1 MSAQRQ
7 ERARSTRRRKRATG
21 ARRRERVMGAGGRI
35 VARAALVVAFVIA
48 AALLYALLAPTLSA
62 LPGRRLGD
70 RDFGLAPY
78 RSAVDA
84 DADGI
89 DDQTDILASTK
100 AYVETDPAYESDYYE
115 GGYPDDG
122 RGVCTDVVAA
132 GLLGAGYDLRALVDE
147 DIRAAPGSYDVGVPD
162 ANIDYRRVRNLR
174 VWFSRHATSLSLD
187 TGDIDAWRGGDIV
200 CWEDHIGIVSDRRNG
215 DGVPYVIH
223 HWGTLQVVFEEDSL
237 ADFGEIVGH
246 WRLS

>member
-21 ARRRERVMGAGGRI
+21 ARRRERVMGAGRRI
-35 VARAALVVAFVIA
+35 VARAALALALVIA
-48 AALLYALLAPTLSA
+48 TVLLYALLAPTLPA

-70 RDFGLAPY
+70 RDFGLEPY
-78 RSAVDA
+78 HSAVDA

-89 DDQTDILASTK
+89 DDQTDILASAK
-100 AYVETDPAYESDYYE
+100 AYVETNPSYASAYYE

-132 GLLGAGYDLRALVDE
+132 ALRGAGYDLRTLVDA
-147 DIRAAPGSYDVGVPD
+147 DIREAPDAYDVAAPD

-187 TGDIDAWRGGDIV
+187 TDDIDAWRGGDIV
-200 CWEDHIGIVSDRRNG
+200 CWEEHIGIVSDRRNA

-223 HWGTLQVVFEEDSL
+223 HWGPLQVVFEEDSL
-237 ADFGEIVGH
+237 ALFGEIVGH